1 MVSSGSSQNKQSSL
15 KKNLVADKEDEDD
28 DNDIDRKKCFCVSQV
43 PALSDTLYNLIPIIN
58 L

>member
-15 KKNLVADKEDEDD
+15 KKNLVAINEDED

-43 PALSDTLYNLIPIIN
+43 QALSDTLYNLIPIIN